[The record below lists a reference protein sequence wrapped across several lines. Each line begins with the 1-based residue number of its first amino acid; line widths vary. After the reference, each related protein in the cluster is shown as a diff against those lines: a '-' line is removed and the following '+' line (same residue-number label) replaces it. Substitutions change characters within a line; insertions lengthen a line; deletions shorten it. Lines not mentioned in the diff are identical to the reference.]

1 MEKLIMAVVLI
12 LTMTGLAGI
21 SYAVEMPDMSIG
33 MTGLYTLDSGRIVT
47 GERVAVTLVTM
58 FDGVL
63 KGNIAAVFPNSNEYI
78 TSQFVGGP
86 DLTINLFKLI
96 SGVPKLTITK
106 DFKLEAGAGVM
117 GDILNIN
124 GLSIKDIKKR
134 VFPSAMIGFAY

>member
-1 MEKLIMAVVLI
+1 MKKLIMIALI
-12 LTMTGLAGI
+12 LILMALAGN

-63 KGNIAAVFPNSNEYI
+63 KGNVAAVFPNSNEYI

-86 DLTINLFKLI
+86 DLTVNLFKLI
-96 SGVPKLTITK
+96 AGIPGITITK
-106 DFKLEAGAGVM
+106 DFKLEAGGGVM
-117 GDILNIN
+117 LDILNIN
-124 GLSIKDIKKR
+124 GLSMVDLKKR
-134 VFPSAMIGFAY
+134 VFPSATIGFSF

>member
-1 MEKLIMAVVLI
+1 MKKMLMLLTI
-12 LTMTGLAGI
+12 LTIIATAGM

-33 MTGLYTLDSGRIVT
+33 MTGLYALDSGRIVT

-86 DLTINLFKLI
+86 DLTVNLFKLI

-106 DFKLEAGAGVM
+106 DFKLEAGVGIM
-117 GDILNIN
+117 TDILNIN
-124 GLSIKDIKKR
+124 GLNLMDLKKR
-134 VFPSAMIGFAY
+134 VFPSATIGFSF